1 MPWPNDPQG
10 PLSRSIADLYWLM
23 FAAAVIVLAIVVG
36 ALVYAGLMFRERPG
50 HQARQY
56 HGHNLLELIWTVIP
70 TLMVITFSVL
80 SFQRLV
86 LVNDVDS
93 GAAMTIKA
101 EGRQWVWNF
110 QYPSESRY
118 ALADGKTYLSQPAEI
133 HIPVGQKVKIELS
146 ATDVIHSFYVPA
158 LGAHK
163 DAVPGRAT
171 ATWLQADR
179 PGTYVGQC
187 SEFCG
192 TGHADMLITVV
203 AQNAPDYDTWLA
215 AALKDANR
223 FSDPAVA
230 KGKEFFTSL
239 ACAGCHTIQGLT
251 KATIGPDLTHLTTQ
265 KTSGNFTLNPIAG
278 VAGLELNEANLT
290 KWVGNAPGV
299 KPGVVMPAFSNKVG
313 GPLDDATINSL
324 VQFLLTL
331 K

>member
-10 PLSRSIADLYWLM
+10 PLSRSMADLYWLM
-23 FAAAVIVLAIVVG
+23 FGAAVVVLAIVVG
-36 ALVYAGLMFRERPG
+36 ALVVAGIRFRERPG

-56 HGHNLLELIWTVIP
+56 HGNNLLELIWTVVP
-70 TLMVITFSVL
+70 TLMVIAFSVL

-93 GAAMTIKA
+93 GTAMTIKA
-101 EGRQWVWNF
+101 DGRQWVWSF
-110 QYPSESRY
+110 QYPSETRFQ
-118 ALADGKTYLSQPAEI
+118 LNDKTYLSQQTEL
-133 HIPVGQKVKIELS
+133 HIPAGQKVKIELS
-146 ATDVIHSFYVPA
+146 SQDVIHSFYVPA
-158 LGAHK
+158 LGSHK

-171 ATWLQADR
+171 AVWLQADR
-179 PGTYVGQC
+179 PGTFVGQC

-203 AQNAPDYDTWLA
+203 AQNPSDYDAWLA
-215 AALKDANR
+215 TALKDANR

-230 KGKEFFTSL
+230 KGKQLFTTL

-251 KATIGPDLTHLTTQ
+251 NAKVGPDLTHIASQ
-265 KTSGNFTLNPIAG
+265 KTPIGGIAG
-278 VAGLELNEANLT
+278 LDVNEANLS
-290 KWVGNAPGV
+290 KWISNAPSL
-299 KPGVVMPAFSNKVG
+299 KPGVVMPVFSNKAG
-313 GPLDDATINSL
+313 GPLDDATINSI

>member
-10 PLSRSIADLYWLM
+10 PLSRSMADLYWLM
-23 FAAAVIVLAIVVG
+23 FGVAIVVLAIVVG
-36 ALVYAGLMFRERPG
+36 ALVVAGIRFRERPG

-56 HGHNLLELIWTVIP
+56 HGNNLLELIWTIVP
-70 TLMVITFSVL
+70 TLIVITFGVL
-80 SFQRLV
+80 SFQRLL

-93 GAAMTIKA
+93 GTAMTVKA
-101 EGRQWVWNF
+101 EGRQWVWVF
-110 QYPSESRY
+110 QYPSEARFQLNDKS
-118 ALADGKTYLSQPAEI
+118 YLSQQAEI
-133 HIPVGQKVKIELS
+133 HIVAGQKVKIELGS
-146 ATDVIHSFYVPA
+146 QDVIHSFYVPS

-171 ATWLQADR
+171 SVWMQADR

-203 AQNAPDYDTWLA
+203 AQSQADYDAWLA
-215 AALKDANR
+215 TALKDANR

-230 KGKEFFTSL
+230 KGKQLFTTL

-251 KATIGPDLTHLTTQ
+251 KATIGPDLSHIASQ
-265 KTSGNFTLNPIAG
+265 KTPIAG
-278 VAGLELNEANLT
+278 VAGLDVNEANLI
-290 KWVGNAPGV
+290 KWIGDAPGI
-299 KPGVVMPAFSNKVG
+299 KPGIVMPVFSNKSG
-313 GPLDDATINSL
+313 GPLDDATINAI